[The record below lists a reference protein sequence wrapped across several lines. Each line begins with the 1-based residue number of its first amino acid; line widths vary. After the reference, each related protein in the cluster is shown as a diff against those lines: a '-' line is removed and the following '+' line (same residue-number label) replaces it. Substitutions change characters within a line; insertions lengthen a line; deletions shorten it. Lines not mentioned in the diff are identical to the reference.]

1 MVFHS
6 KKVHD
11 SSTMNAVKHCRAVL
25 SSALCMII
33 AVSFS
38 AAQEP
43 STSETRSVW
52 DGVYSADQAKRGESF
67 YKTGCSSCHGE
78 TLKGAGES
86 PALAGIS
93 FMSNWSGLPLADLYE
108 RIRRTMPQ
116 DNPAR
121 ITRQQ
126 KIEILAYIL
135 SVNKFPTGN
144 SDLPRQPEFLKV
156 IRIEANKPETKR

>member
-1 MVFHS
+1 M
-6 KKVHD
+6 
-11 SSTMNAVKHCRAVL
+11 L
-25 SSALCMII
+25 I
-33 AVSFS
+33 AESLS

-43 STSETRSVW
+43 STADTRSVW
-52 DGVYSADQAKRGESF
+52 DGVYTADQAKRGEAS

-86 PALAGIS
+86 PALAGMA

-126 KIEILAYIL
+126 KIEILAYLL
-135 SVNKFPTGN
+135 SMNKFPSGN
-144 SDLPRQPEFLKV
+144 TDLPRQPELLKL
-156 IRIEANKPETKR
+156 IRIEANKPESKR

>member
-1 MVFHS
+1 
-6 KKVHD
+6 
-11 SSTMNAVKHCRAVL
+11 
-25 SSALCMII
+25 
-33 AVSFS
+33 
-38 AAQEP
+38 
-43 STSETRSVW
+43 
-52 DGVYSADQAKRGESF
+52 VYTADQAKRGEAS

-86 PALAGIS
+86 PALAGMA

-126 KIEILAYIL
+126 KIEILAYLL
-135 SVNKFPTGN
+135 SMNKFPTGN
-144 SDLPRQPEFLKV
+144 TDLPRQPELLKL